1 MSTLINCPFCE
12 STRLT
17 EQDEIAEFNDR
28 KNGVRLPYYKVLT
41 ECLDC
46 SERFESPT
54 QRLEN
59 GKRIAEARSV
69 ARGAPT
75 AAEIRKLRK
84 DWGMTIAEAGA
95 LFGGGE
101 IAFAKYE
108 KGEIVPVQSM
118 SKLLRLAIANVIQ
131 PETLQALIAGTIPEM
146 KAASARPIANPI
158 MAQSAPKRYPTHL
171 KIAYSGKS
179 SYVEA
184 NATTVAMSPD
194 SAQIQS
200 SVLTES
206 PLFSTAFNDRIYEES
221 TRKRTQAG
229 ASNK

>member
-1 MSTLINCPFCE
+1 MSTLVNCPFCE

-17 EQDEIAEFNDR
+17 DQDEIAEFNDR
-28 KNGVRLPYYKVLT
+28 KNGVLLPYYKLLT
-41 ECLDC
+41 ECSDC

-75 AAEIRKLRK
+75 ATQIRKLRQ

-118 SKLLRLAIANVIQ
+118 SKLLRLAIANLIQ
-131 PETLQALIAGTIPEM
+131 PETLKALISGTSPEM
-146 KAASARPIANPI
+146 KVSTAGSD
-158 MAQSAPKRYPTHL
+158 PKPTTPQCAVKLYTPHM
-171 KIAYSGKS
+171 KMVYSNKS
-179 SYVEA
+179 PYVEGSGP
-184 NATTVAMSPD
+184 NTIVVD
-194 SAQIQS
+194 SAKIQS
-200 SVLTES
+200 SVLTDNTVLIS
-206 PLFSTAFNDRIYEES
+206 AFDDRIYDES
-221 TRKRTQAG
+221 TRQRSRAG
-229 ASNK
+229 ARK

>member
-1 MSTLINCPFCE
+1 MSTLVNCPFCE
-12 STRLT
+12 SARLT

-46 SERFESPT
+46 NERFESPA
-54 QRLEN
+54 QRMEN
-59 GKRIAEARSV
+59 GKRISEARSV

-75 AAEIRKLRK
+75 ATQIRKLRQ

-131 PETLQALIAGTIPEM
+131 PETLKALISGTPHDM
-146 KAASARPIANPI
+146 KASTAGSGPKPTTSQFAVKLC
-158 MAQSAPKRYPTHL
+158 APAMKMV
-171 KIAYSGKS
+171 YSNKS
-179 SYVEA
+179 PYVEG
-184 NATTVAMSPD
+184 NGPNTIVVD
-194 SAQIQS
+194 STKIQS
-200 SVLTES
+200 SVLTDNNVLIS
-206 PLFSTAFNDRIYEES
+206 AFDDRIYDES
-221 TRKRTQAG
+221 ARQRSRAG
-229 ASNK
+229 ARK

>member
-1 MSTLINCPFCE
+1 MSTLVNCPFCE

-17 EQDEIAEFNDR
+17 EQHEIAEFNDR
-28 KNGVRLPYYKVLT
+28 KNGVRLPYYKLLT
-41 ECLDC
+41 ECSDC
-46 SERFESPT
+46 SERFEAPT

-75 AAEIRKLRK
+75 ATQIRKLRQ

-118 SKLLRLAIANVIQ
+118 SKLLRLAIANVMQ
-131 PETLQALIAGTIPEM
+131 PETLKALISGTPPYVKGSMAGSRPKPTTSQFAVKPY
-146 KAASARPIANPI
+146 AA
-158 MAQSAPKRYPTHL
+158 HL
-171 KIAYSGKS
+171 KMVYSNKS
-179 SYVEA
+179 PYVEGRGP
-184 NATTVAMSPD
+184 NTIVVD
-194 SAQIQS
+194 STKIQS
-200 SVLTES
+200 SVLTDNNALIS
-206 PLFSTAFNDRIYEES
+206 AFDDRIYDES
-221 TRKRTQAG
+221 ARQRSRADARK
-229 ASNK
+229 

>member
-1 MSTLINCPFCE
+1 MSTLVNCPFCE
-12 STRLT
+12 SARLT

-28 KNGVRLPYYKVLT
+28 KNSVRLPYYKLLT

-46 SERFESPT
+46 NEHFESPA
-54 QRLEN
+54 QRMEN

-75 AAEIRKLRK
+75 ATQIRKLRQ

-131 PETLQALIAGTIPEM
+131 PETLKALISGTPPSFNVSMAGSGSKPTTSKFAVKLYALHM
-146 KAASARPIANPI
+146 K
-158 MAQSAPKRYPTHL
+158 M
-171 KIAYSGKS
+171 AYSNKS
-179 SYVEA
+179 PYVEG
-184 NATTVAMSPD
+184 NGPNTMVGDATNL
-194 SAQIQS
+194 QS
-200 SVLTES
+200 SVLTDNNALIS
-206 PLFSTAFNDRIYEES
+206 AFDDRIYDQS
-221 TRKRTQAG
+221 ARQRSRAG
-229 ASNK
+229 ARK